1 MNGGYSGRRELR
13 FTRRAL
19 GMAAAAGVARAGVQ
33 ATGGAAVSAERQPD
47 PGPPDRGDYVSRMK
61 PNPSRLKLGLGQFP
75 ANASHEQLM
84 FARQFGVEWVCTV
97 VNGRDATA
105 ENFIGLTRRFGRYG
119 IKIWRLGDAS
129 LHNNPDITLGG
140 PKRDEAVAAYLQYL
154 RNLKQAGITYTT
166 YAHMAEDVWH
176 TGGEP
181 IRGGILGK
189 SFNYEKAKRMGAQ
202 GGGVR
207 PGEYA
212 GGSLWPDKPIHG
224 RVYTE
229 KEMWDNYE
237 YFIRK
242 AAPVAEECGV
252 RIGIHPDDP
261 PLPMLGGV
269 PRCIFSSFDGYKR
282 AMEIAGS
289 PNVGLC
295 LCVGCWLE
303 GGPRMGRDVLETIR
317 YFGERKKL
325 FKIHLRNVEMP
336 LGNANPHHREAWI
349 DDGYMDIYKVIR
361 ELRIANNDCLLIDD
375 HHPPGAVGGW
385 MVGKAFQLAYLR
397 ALLERA
403 NEELA

>member
-1 MNGGYSGRRELR
+1 MSDRKTAGGE
-13 FTRRAL
+13 FTRRAF
-19 GMAAAAGVARAGVQ
+19 GRAMAAAGAGMAGSGPACSQQ
-33 ATGGAAVSAERQPD
+33 AV
-47 PGPPDRGDYVSRMK
+47 PGPPPAGDYVSRMK
-61 PNPSRLKLGLGQFP
+61 PNPSNLKLGLGQFP
-75 ANASHEQLM
+75 ANAGHEHLM
-84 FARQFGVEWVCTV
+84 YARQFGVEWVCTTV
-97 VNGRDATA
+97 SGRDATA
-105 ENFIGLTRRFGRYG
+105 ENFIDIRNRFGRYG
-119 IKIWRLGDAS
+119 IRIWRLGDDS
-129 LHNNPDITLGG
+129 LHNNRHITLGG
-140 PKRDEAVAAYLQYL
+140 PQRDETVNRYLQYL
-154 RNLKQAGITYTT
+154 RNLKKAGITYTT
-166 YAHMAEDVWH
+166 YAHMADTVWH

-189 SFNYEKAKRMGAQ
+189 SFNYEIAKRLGAQ

-212 GGSLWPDKPIHG
+212 GGEYWPDRPIHG
-224 RVYTE
+224 RAYTE
-229 KEMWDNYE
+229 KEIWDNYE
-237 YFIRK
+237 YFIRR

-269 PRCIFSSFDGYKR
+269 PRCIFSSFEGYKR
-282 AMEIAGS
+282 AMEIADS

-303 GGPRMGRDVLETIR
+303 GGERMGRNVLETIR

-325 FKIHLRNVEMP
+325 FKVHLRNVEMP
-336 LGNANPHHREAWI
+336 MGETNPHHREAWI

-361 ELRIANNDCLLIDD
+361 ELRIANNHCLLIDD
-375 HHPPGAVGGW
+375 HHPPGTIGGW

-403 NEELA
+403 NEEVRS